1 MVGAISTKCENPEIA
16 FKFLDWFIG
25 EEGTYVGHYG
35 VEGKDWEWVDSKN
48 FFGGDKSISRL
59 VPDIEALWN
68 SGSFPRADKA
78 EIRYATTMDPEK
90 IYTDNTYALVH
101 AAQTYE
107 PYYVNHHIPDVVWC
121 TDEDVKTKVA
131 SYSTT
136 INDYVKSTDTQ
147 FIMGQLDIN
156 DDEAWNA
163 YLKGLNDR
171 GLEAGRQIILV
182 QLLAKLVSMVAGVDE
197 GTFQAR
203 EGEVVVV
210 FVNHGSREIESILAL
225 VSPLVNGLAGWVVDA
240 QNPADLVIGFP
251 SRVITGIAHNF
262 KVGWILQQDDFSMP
276 AGNLQGQGWVCDRVC
291 QLAGRNVAHDVVHG
305 DQRNACCH

>member
-1 MVGAISTKCENPEIA
+1 MDKKVYELLNDQINKEFYSAYLYLSFADYYEEEGLSGFANWYEIQAQEERDHALILRNYLHENGCKVKLGAIAQPDLEFTSHLGPLEAALEHEKYITSTINDIYDAAMEAKDWRTM
-16 FKFLDWFIG
+16 KFLDWFIG

-35 VEGKDWEWVDSKN
+35 VEGKDWEWVDSKS

-131 SYSTT
+131 NYSTT

-171 GLEAGRQIILV
+171 GLEDYLEN
-182 QLLAKLVSMVAGVDE
+182 LAVYY
-197 GTFQAR
+197 
-203 EGEVVVV
+203 
-210 FVNHGSREIESILAL
+210 
-225 VSPLVNGLAGWVVDA
+225 GLE
-240 QNPADLVIGFP
+240 
-251 SRVITGIAHNF
+251 
-262 KVGWILQQDDFSMP
+262 
-276 AGNLQGQGWVCDRVC
+276 
-291 QLAGRNVAHDVVHG
+291 
-305 DQRNACCH
+305 